1 MLIQFVDGVS
11 PDDILVSNGLTGPAW
26 ERSARRVT
34 DAIEKAL
41 LRGARAHFSSKDK
54 SDHEMVITIGLATT
68 AGMQIGSVHVH
79 VNGTFKFFPSLAG
92 RQGGYDA
99 NIARAQIEVHINNSE
114 SNPTNEGSDN
124 SKPSQD

>member
-1 MLIQFVDGVS
+1 
-11 PDDILVSNGLTGPAW
+11 
-26 ERSARRVT
+26 
-34 DAIEKAL
+34 
-41 LRGARAHFSSKDK
+41 
-54 SDHEMVITIGLATT
+54 MVITIGLATT